1 MMLSRVADHLYWL
14 SRYLERA
21 EHTARLV
28 DVTLDLASD
37 RSAGARK
44 RAWEKLCAGLR
55 LPAPADGLRAYE
67 LTQWLTFD
75 ASNEGSIVFNIAAA
89 RENARQVREQIS
101 SEMWE
106 QINRLYLDV
115 KTGKIDQIWQ
125 SQPHEFF
132 QMVKQGAHL
141 FQGISDSTMNH
152 GEGWHFIQVG
162 QFIERVSNV
171 AALLHVY
178 LKDMPVEPQSTLSAD
193 QYLDWV
199 GLLRSCTAFESY
211 CKVYTADLQYH
222 HIVEFLLL
230 DEEFP
235 HSIHFS
241 IKMMRAALNVIAEAT
256 DTRKNSQVYRQI
268 GRLKAMLDF
277 DQIDEIIA
285 DGLQAY
291 LNNIQRQCSQIHGT
305 IYQTYVSYPINEKL
319 AA

>member
-21 EHTARLV
+21 EHTARLL
-28 DVTLDLASD
+28 DVNFDLMPD
-37 RSAGARK
+37 RSAEARR
-44 RAWEKLCAGLR
+44 RAWEKLFASLR
-55 LPAPADGLRAYE
+55 LPAPASSLSAYE
-67 LTQWLTFD
+67 LTQRLTFD
-75 ASNEGSIVFNIAAA
+75 ASNEGSIIYNIAAA

-106 QINRLYLDV
+106 QINRLYLEL
-115 KTGKIDQIWQ
+115 KNRTIDQIWQ
-125 SQPHEFF
+125 TQPHEFF

-152 GEGWHFIQVG
+152 GEGWRFIQVG
-162 QFIERVSNV
+162 QFIERVGNV
-171 AALLHVY
+171 AALLHVH
-178 LKDMPVEPQSTLSAD
+178 LSELSTGPQPTQSAD

-199 GLLRSCTAFESY
+199 GILRSCTAFEAY

-222 HIVEFLLL
+222 QVIEFLLL
-230 DEEFP
+230 NEEFP

-241 IKMMRAALNVIAEAT
+241 IKMMRAALNAIAETT

-268 GRLKAMLDF
+268 GRLQAMLDF

-285 DGLQAY
+285 GDLHAY
-291 LNNIQRQCSQIHGT
+291 LNNIQRQCSQIHTT
-305 IYQTYVSYPINEKL
+305 IYQTYISYPANEKL